1 MISNMTIFFSNS
13 NPKIP
18 KSGNFGPKF
27 RYFCFFTKFYKFE
40 GVGFKYD
47 KNFSKNLA
55 QKHPNKAFLVPNL
68 GIFLFSQN
76 LQLDKFQGGDLKYNN
91 VVFKFQPKNR

>member
-1 MISNMTIFFSNS
+1 MQID
-13 NPKIP
+13 
-18 KSGNFGPKF
+18 
-27 RYFCFFTKFYKFE
+27 KFE

-47 KNFSKNLA
+47 KNFSKNLV
-55 QKHPNKAFLVPNL
+55 QKLNKAFLVPNL

-91 VVFKFQPKNR
+91 IIFKFQPKNT